1 MRLAFDRNVE
11 GMNVM
16 ESIPCIRVSHP
27 VRRRRTRVV
36 SELIDRIA
44 SHRIA
49 QSRTYRVA
57 KLGGEP
63 IGELLDARG
72 DFIKRHG
79 LFSAISFNDVHRAR
93 VYEYRVRRRAN
104 KNGDV

>member
-1 MRLAFDRNVE
+1 MSRKLCRAFASRISFV
-11 GMNVM
+11 VVAIAPFRKS
-16 ESIPCIRVSHP
+16 SIASH
-27 VRRRRTRVV
+27 
-36 SELIDRIA
+36 RIA
-44 SHRIA
+44 SLRIA

-57 KLGGEP
+57 KFGGEP